1 MLALIISLVS
11 ISISIFSF
19 LIPLYKSTFRL
30 GVSNQKAQF
39 NIDELEMIV
48 EITFINESSSPITIE
63 GLIITEKEFQF
74 ESSNYGELLKNYDI
88 KTINLQNIKYG
99 SVPFI
104 IPPFSTYKNLFV
116 FRFPNTTRSDYFL
129 EVQTSKGFYIFPFNP
144 SPHVTSNTYK
154 KVHGRIREE
163 NTFWKQNYFRSK
175 IKQLNKLIDRSIE
188 YFKIDQS

>member
-1 MLALIISLVS
+1 
-11 ISISIFSF
+11 
-19 LIPLYKSTFRL
+19 
-30 GVSNQKAQF
+30 
-39 NIDELEMIV
+39 MIV